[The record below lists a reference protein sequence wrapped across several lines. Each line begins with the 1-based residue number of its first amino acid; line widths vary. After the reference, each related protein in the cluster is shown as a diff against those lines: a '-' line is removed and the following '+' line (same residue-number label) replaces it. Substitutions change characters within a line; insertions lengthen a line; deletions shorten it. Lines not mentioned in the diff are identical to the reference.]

1 MIRISNIKIG
11 AHKEQKKIL
20 EQEICRM
27 LHIKSMQG
35 LSYHIVKKSI
45 DARKKES
52 IQCIYTV
59 DIAGMKDEHKVVAKC
74 KKDNITIAKV
84 LLTCTLEL
92 SRIDIRNILYST
104 NSCYNLEG

>member
-11 AHKEQKKIL
+11 AHKEQKKVL

-74 KKDNITIAKV
+74 KKDFHKQDTKFY
-84 LLTCTLEL
+84 
-92 SRIDIRNILYST
+92 RFD
-104 NSCYNLEG
+104 G